1 MRSKSLTKLFIS
13 NGINKS
19 NINNKIHKKLKYF
32 DVSLRDGLQ
41 SIKECYTLHEKKELL
56 KNIIKN
62 YNPQK
67 IEIGSIVNPSVLP
80 QMNNSLELYQ
90 YADKK
95 YKNIDFY
102 LLIPSFNKFMVAQ
115 NNDIKNISLI
125 TSVSNKFQL
134 KNTSKDLEKQ
144 KEEFLKMKDH
154 VHNFDNVKLYVSCI
168 NQCPIQG
175 KINIDFI
182 LHEIEY
188 YKNLNMF
195 DEFCLSDT
203 CGNINYEDFK
213 NILDETLKIV
223 PDKCISLHMHRS
235 QNDMDELKKMIR
247 YAYSKNIYN
256 YDVSALENV
265 GGCSVSIEKNNLVGN
280 INYSDLLTILR

>member
-1 MRSKSLTKLFIS
+1 MSKYNSLMKLFIS
-13 NGINKS
+13 NGNKS
-19 NINNKIHKKLKYF
+19 FNTNKNITYF

-56 KNIIKN
+56 KNIIKA
-62 YNPQK
+62 YNPK
-67 IEIGSIVNPSVLP
+67 KLEIGSIVNPKVLP
-80 QMNNSLELYQ
+80 QMNNSLELYH
-90 YADKK
+90 YAQKT
-95 YKNIDFY
+95 YVNNNFY
-102 LLIPSFNKFMVAQ
+102 LLIPRFNHFLMAQ
-115 NNDIKNISLI
+115 NNDVKNISLI

-144 KEEFLKMKDH
+144 KEEFLKMKDY
-154 VHNFDNVKLYVSCI
+154 VHNFDSVKLYISCI

-182 LHEIEY
+182 LSEIEY

-203 CGNINYEDFK
+203 CGNIIYEDFK

-235 QNDMDELKKMIR
+235 QSDINELNKIIT
-247 YAYSKNIYN
+247 YAYNKNICN